1 MTDSAGF
8 AQKKFLISKQPC
20 FSKLMDEETDVLAEL
35 LTEKHIKAGDAIVVE
50 GALIDSVYIIVHG
63 SCEVRVNEVENGVA
77 KYKVV
82 ATLDAE
88 EAIGLND
95 VGFYSLSGRRT
106 ATVVALTD
114 MVLLRLSVA
123 AFHGF
128 ALAYSHVNTV
138 MHHHAKTMLG
148 LEDEEP

>member
-1 MTDSAGF
+1 MTDSVSL
-8 AQKKFLISKQPC
+8 AQKKFLIRKQPC
-20 FSKLMDEETDVLAEL
+20 FAKFLDEEVDVLAEL
-35 LTEKHIKAGDAIVVE
+35 LTEKHFKAGESVVTE
-50 GALIDSVYIIVHG
+50 GAVIDCVYLIVRG
-63 SCEVRVNEVENGVA
+63 SAEVKITRYNDATPNVDIL
-77 KYKVV
+77 

-95 VGFYSLSGRRT
+95 AGFYSLSGRRT
-106 ATVVALTD
+106 ATVIALTD

-138 MHHHAKTMLG
+138 MHHHAKTILG
-148 LEDEEP
+148 LEDN